1 MAARK
6 RKSSLARRLHRS
18 IGAFAAVFVIFM
30 VISGIAIN
38 HSNDL
43 GLDQQAVAQPQLL
56 NWYGIGAPESI
67 YSFAAGDHWLS
78 FAGSQLYFDGQAV
91 STISKGVGAIAG
103 HQVMIAAGSDEL
115 VLLDNDGRL
124 IERMAWQLADSGPIE
139 AIGVLTDGSIAVRS
153 MQKVWL
159 SDSELLDWK
168 MVGDTTMKPLWS
180 HSTPAPAA
188 IQAAITS
195 HYRGDKLNFEQLL
208 LDLHSGRIFGTIG
221 ILIYDLI
228 ALAVGF
234 LAISGMILWFRG
246 KRNGKQ
252 KRNRNNRS

>member
-1 MAARK
+1 MAAKK

-18 IGAFAAVFVIFM
+18 VGAFASVFVIFM

-67 YSFAAGDHWLS
+67 DSFAAGDHWIS
-78 FAGSQLYFDGQAV
+78 FAGSQLYFDGKAV
-91 STISKGVGAIAG
+91 SAISKGVGAITG
-103 HQVMIAAGSDEL
+103 NQVMIAAGSDEL
-115 VLLDNDGRL
+115 VLLDDEGRL
-124 IERMAWQLADSGPIE
+124 IERMAWQQAGSGPID
-139 AIGVLTDGSIAVRS
+139 ALGVLANGGIAVRS
-153 MQKVWL
+153 MQTVWL
-159 SDSELLDWK
+159 SDSDLLNWK
-168 MVGDTTMKPLWS
+168 MVDDTTMKPLWS
-180 HSTPAPAA
+180 HSTTAPAA

-195 HYRGDKLNFEQLL
+195 HYRGDKLNFEKLL

-221 ILIYDLI
+221 ILLYDLV